1 MKASTTNRLLSFLPL
16 LGVCFIIGCAVFAP
30 DVYAGDGGQEFED
43 VWTTLKDWTQG
54 TLGRIIAIALVLVDI
69 VFGVARQSLI
79 AFAICIA
86 GAMGLYQSPAII
98 EALLTA
104 DGAEIIS
111 QYEVVP
117 VETKELTVI
126 R

>member
-1 MKASTTNRLLSFLPL
+1 MKASATNRLLSLLPL
-16 LGVCFIIGCAVFAP
+16 LGVCFIVGCAVFSP

-54 TLGRIIAIALVLVDI
+54 TLGRIIAIAIVLVGVI
-69 VFGVARQSLI
+69 IGVARQSLI

-86 GAMGLYQSPAII
+86 GAMGLYQAPTII

-104 DGAEIIS
+104 DGAEIINH
-111 QYEVVP
+111 YEVVSFDTT
-117 VETKELTVI
+117 EITV

>member
-1 MKASTTNRLLSFLPL
+1 MKASATNRLLSLLPL
-16 LGVCFIIGCAVFAP
+16 LGVCFIVGCAVFAP

-54 TLGRIIAIALVLVDI
+54 TLGRIIA
-69 VFGVARQSLI
+69 
-79 AFAICIA
+79 FAICIA
-86 GAMGLYQSPAII
+86 GAMGLYQAPTII

-104 DGAEIIS
+104 DGAEIINH
-111 QYEVVP
+111 YEVVSFDTT
-117 VETKELTVI
+117 EITV

>member
-16 LGVCFIIGCAVFAP
+16 VGVCFIIGCAVFAP

-54 TLGRIIAIALVLVDI
+54 TLGIAIVLVGVI
-69 VFGVARQSLI
+69 IGVARQSLI
-79 AFAICIA
+79 AFAIGIA
-86 GAMGLYQSPAII
+86 GAMGLYQAPTII

-104 DGAEIIS
+104 DGAEIINH
-111 QYEVVP
+111 YEVVSFDTT
-117 VETKELTVI
+117 EITV